1 VGLTFVEPFDVY
13 GLSIVTTGFYDAT
26 KDVNLAGYIPTLRRV
41 RRLPSTQRFEPPGP
55 YNVYYS
61 SDISLHNDPIL
72 TWNWK
77 LIERKPMLLPAPTN
91 IGAFASGATEKD
103 FVFPYAENQ
112 KYPRTTW
119 ELRPEV
125 VVVEGTTNLPGCPYS
140 RKRLFYDAIT
150 QRATCAE
157 TWDLQGQPFKFMT
170 YYFGTY
176 DAGGVKAKAEACL
189 SFANLQ
195 TDTHSNIWIFPQ
207 IGGVKVAVNAGT
219 RIEDWFT
226 EKAMLARGRR

>member
-1 VGLTFVEPFDVY
+1 
-13 GLSIVTTGFYDAT
+13 
-26 KDVNLAGYIPTLRRV
+26 
-41 RRLPSTQRFEPPGP
+41 
-55 YNVYYS
+55 
-61 SDISLHNDPIL
+61 
-72 TWNWK
+72 
-77 LIERKPMLLPAPTN
+77 
-91 IGAFASGATEKD
+91 
-103 FVFPYAENQ
+103 
-112 KYPRTTW
+112 
-119 ELRPEV
+119 
-125 VVVEGTTNLPGCPYS
+125 
-140 RKRLFYDAIT
+140 
-150 QRATCAE
+150 
-157 TWDLQGQPFKFMT
+157 MT